1 MTGFGAGMVKYQF
14 IIFSFSFHRFVCG
27 NNLLN
32 DITRCECSSCNML
45 ISPDVTH
52 KKITRGRLEGSHTH
66 SGRYS
71 SVLNDL

>member
-14 IIFSFSFHRFVCG
+14 VIFSFSFHRFVCG

-45 ISPDVTH
+45 ISPDVT
-52 KKITRGRLEGSHTH
+52 KKKNNTWTIRREPYTQRPLFLCSE
-66 SGRYS
+66 
-71 SVLNDL
+71 